1 MKLKFLIMFLLMAGC
16 AGSSAKPDQAAEV
29 SEPPVDAKASNPP
42 AGPDIVSNAVQPRAT
57 REVAA
62 DVIEEGQPVV
72 QRAQVESFMRRG
84 PAFALTQVAVDPVHG
99 TSGFEGYKIAS
110 LTPSVADFLQTHLQQ
125 GDVLTHL
132 NGIKIERP
140 DDYLQAWNR
149 LKEAPVLS
157 IDYVRDGQKMSAR
170 WQVQ

>member
-1 MKLKFLIMFLLMAGC
+1 MNLKFGMVVLLLAGC
-16 AGSSAKPDQAAEV
+16 AGSPDKADKLSDPPTDAQA
-29 SEPPVDAKASNPP
+29 SGQPV
-42 AGPDIVSNAVQPRAT
+42 GPDVITNAVQPRST
-57 REVAA
+57 RDVAQ
-62 DVIEEGQPVV
+62 DVVEEGQPIV
-72 QRAQVESFMRRG
+72 QRADVESFMRRG
-84 PAFALTQVAVDPVHG
+84 PAFALTQVVVDPVHG

-110 LTPSVADFLQTHLQQ
+110 LTPAVTAFLQTQVKQ

-157 IDYVRDGQKMSAR
+157 IDFVRDGQKMSAR

>member
-1 MKLKFLIMFLLMAGC
+1 MNLKFLLVVFLMACC
-16 AGSSAKPDQAAEV
+16 AGSPEKADKLSD
-29 SEPPVDAKASNPP
+29 PPADASASNQP
-42 AGPDIVSNAVQPRAT
+42 AGPDVVADAVQPRAT
-57 REVAA
+57 RDVAQ
-62 DVIEEGQPVV
+62 DVVEEGQPVV
-72 QRAQVESFMRRG
+72 QRTQVDSFMRRG
-84 PAFALTQVAVDPVHG
+84 PAFALTQVAVEPVHG
-99 TSGFEGYKIAS
+99 KSGFEGYRIAS
-110 LTPSVADFLQTHLQQ
+110 LTPSVSAFLQTQVRQ

-157 IDYVRDGQKMSAR
+157 IDFVRDGEKMSAR